1 MGMEIINFNSNLLI
15 FNKLKSNSEGDT
27 IYCDASLNTKQANY
41 QYRYLNAGTI
51 IYSSWTQKMQ
61 ENTQIASVKVLYIHP
76 VGKISQLIWQVSI
89 K

>member
-1 MGMEIINFNSNLLI
+1 MEETINFNINLLI
-15 FNKLKSNSEGDT
+15 FNELKSNSERDT
-27 IYCDASLNTKQANY
+27 IYYDSYFNTKQANY
-41 QYRYLNAGTI
+41 QYQYLNAGTI